1 MTSLPEFQKRRF
13 FHVVFAVL
21 AKHLVMRG
29 TKTCH
34 KKELNYGHLAMEEKH
49 ETYIPQKRLLV
60 GIWLSIPCHKKI
72 CRSEPSRHALRV
84 CRITFSMAWYGG
96 SCVYRENTRDSLSS
110 MVYH

>member
-60 GIWLSIPCHKKI
+60 GIWLSIPCHKKNMPI
-72 CRSEPSRHALRV
+72 RTFPSCAARMSHYIFYGMVWRLV
-84 CRITFSMAWYGG
+84 CISRKYT
-96 SCVYRENTRDSLSS
+96 
-110 MVYH
+110 